1 MKKLI
6 LLMAIL
12 GVITSTYATNLLP
25 TDDQVKNALY
35 ASPKIGAADAR
46 KNSLNYKAD
55 AIASGTQEFV
65 VRGTRQNRNVTNT
78 TNIPNVSNATTYQE
92 YWAGIERPIRFWGK
106 GRVDEKISDA
116 TKSFAGIEFA
126 DTMHETSKDL
136 LATWFSYL
144 KALQSRIVAEK
155 NSQLGDQIGRIA
167 QVRYRVGDVARL
179 DAQLATAE
187 QGRLRAFLEL
197 AKANESASGEAVT
210 QRYSG
215 IALIKHFKWDAIPNL
230 QTRKELLRQQFLE
243 RSHELKLAKS
253 DSDRFDLQAKR
264 SGLDRF
270 PDPTIGIYTANEFGG
285 AERINGVSL
294 SFPISGSARFSNASA
309 AASEA
314 EIARQRVIDTEQRI
328 SVEFERLWSQM
339 MSRKVA
345 AETLQDS
352 AKSQNDAAQAAE
364 KAYVL
369 GEGTIADL
377 IAARKAANENQLSA
391 DLMRLDALES
401 YYRMRLDLHEI
412 WDFD

>member
-6 LLMAIL
+6 LLLPLLAIA
-12 GVITSTYATNLLP
+12 TSIQAANLLP

-46 KNSLNYKAD
+46 KSSLNSKAD
-55 AIASGTQEFV
+55 AIASGSQEFV
-65 VRGTRQNRNVTNT
+65 VRGTRQSRNVTN
-78 TNIPNVSNATTYQE
+78 IPVATTYQE
-92 YWAGIERPIRFWGK
+92 YWAGIEKPIRFWGK
-106 GRVDEKISDA
+106 GGVDEKISDA
-116 TKSFAGIEFA
+116 TKTFAGIEFA

-136 LATWFSYL
+136 LATWFNYL

-167 QVRYRVGDVARL
+167 QVRYKVGDVARL

-187 QGRLRAFLEL
+187 QGRLKAFLEL
-197 AKANESASGEAVT
+197 AKAHEGASGEAVT
-210 QRYSG
+210 QRYPG
-215 IALIKHFKWDAIPNL
+215 IALIKNFKWEAIPNL
-230 QTRKELLRQQFLE
+230 QTKKEILRQQYLE
-243 RSHELKLAKS
+243 RSHELKLVKS
-253 DSDRFDLQAKR
+253 DAERFDLQAKR
-264 SGLDRF
+264 TSLDRL

-285 AERINGVSL
+285 AERISGLSL

-314 EIARQRVIDTEQRI
+314 EVARQRVLETEQRI

-345 AETLQDS
+345 AETLLDS

>member
-1 MKKLI
+1 MKKWI
-6 LLMAIL
+6 LLISIF
-12 GVITSTYATNLLP
+12 GVCASALATNLLP
-25 TDDQVKNALY
+25 TDEQVKNALY
-35 ASPKIGAADAR
+35 TSPKINAADAR
-46 KNSLNYKAD
+46 KSSLNYKAD
-55 AIASGTQEFV
+55 SIASGSQEFL
-65 VRGTRQNRNVTNT
+65 VRGTRQNRNVTNIPIA
-78 TNIPNVSNATTYQE
+78 TNYQE
-92 YWAGIERPIRFWGK
+92 YWVGIERPIRFWGK
-106 GRVDEKISDA
+106 GGVDERISEA
-116 TKSFAGIEFA
+116 TKSFAGIEFSDA
-126 DTMHETSKDL
+126 VHETSKDL
-136 LATWFSYL
+136 LATWFAYL

-155 NSQLGDQIGRIA
+155 NGQLGDQIGRIA
-167 QVRYRVGDVARL
+167 QVRYKVGDVAKL

-187 QGRLRAFLEL
+187 QGRLKAFLEL
-197 AKANESASGEAVT
+197 ARANESASGEAVT
-210 QRYSG
+210 QRYAG
-215 IALIKHFKWDAIPNL
+215 IALIKNFKWDPIPNL

-243 RSHELKLAKS
+243 RSHELKLVKS
-253 DSDRFDLQAKR
+253 DADRFNLQAKR

-270 PDPTIGIYTANEFGG
+270 PDPTVGLYTANEFGG

-309 AASEA
+309 SASEA
-314 EIARQRVIDTEQRI
+314 EIARQRVIETEQRI

-345 AETLQDS
+345 AETLLDS
-352 AKSQNDAAQAAE
+352 AKTQNDAAQAAE

-369 GEGTIADL
+369 GEGSISDL

>member
-1 MKKLI
+1 MKKL
-6 LLMAIL
+6 LLLIPSL
-12 GVITSTYATNLLP
+12 VIVTSAQAVNLLP

-46 KNSLNYKAD
+46 KSSLNSKAD
-55 AIASGTQEFV
+55 AIASGSQEFV
-65 VRGTRQNRNVTNT
+65 VRGTRQNRNVTN
-78 TNIPNVSNATTYQE
+78 IPVATTYQE

-106 GRVDEKISDA
+106 GGVDEKISDA
-116 TKSFAGIEFA
+116 TKTFAGIEFA

-136 LATWFSYL
+136 LATWFNYL

-167 QVRYRVGDVARL
+167 QVRYKVGDVARL

-187 QGRLRAFLEL
+187 QGRLKAFLEL
-197 AKANESASGEAVT
+197 AKAHEGASGEAVI
-210 QRYSG
+210 QRYPG
-215 IALIKHFKWDAIPNL
+215 IALIKNFKWEAIPNL
-230 QTRKELLRQQFLE
+230 QTKKEILRQQYLE
-243 RSHELKLAKS
+243 RSHELKLVKS
-253 DSDRFDLQAKR
+253 DAERFDLQAKR
-264 SGLDRF
+264 TSLDRL

-285 AERINGVSL
+285 AERISGLSL
-294 SFPISGSARFSNASA
+294 SFPISGSARFSNAAA

-314 EIARQRVIDTEQRI
+314 EVARQRVLDTEQRI

-345 AETLQDS
+345 AETLLDS

-364 KAYVL
+364 KSYVL

>member
-1 MKKLI
+1 MKKL
-6 LLMAIL
+6 LLLIPLLAI
-12 GVITSTYATNLLP
+12 VTSAQAVNLLP

-46 KNSLNYKAD
+46 KSSLNSKAD
-55 AIASGTQEFV
+55 AIASGSQEFV
-65 VRGTRQNRNVTNT
+65 VRGTRQNRNVTN
-78 TNIPNVSNATTYQE
+78 IPVATTYQE

-106 GRVDEKISDA
+106 GGVDEKISDA
-116 TKSFAGIEFA
+116 TKTFAGIEFA

-136 LATWFSYL
+136 LATWFNYL

-167 QVRYRVGDVARL
+167 QVRYKVGDVARL

-187 QGRLRAFLEL
+187 QGRLKAFLEL
-197 AKANESASGEAVT
+197 AKAHEGASGEAVI
-210 QRYSG
+210 QRYPG
-215 IALIKHFKWDAIPNL
+215 IALIKNFKWEAIPNL
-230 QTRKELLRQQFLE
+230 QTKKEILRQQYLE
-243 RSHELKLAKS
+243 RSHELKLVKS
-253 DSDRFDLQAKR
+253 DAERFDLQAKR
-264 SGLDRF
+264 TSLDRL

-285 AERINGVSL
+285 AERISGLSL
-294 SFPISGSARFSNASA
+294 SFPISGSARFSNAAA

-314 EIARQRVIDTEQRI
+314 EVARQRVLDTEQRI

-345 AETLQDS
+345 AETLLDS

>member
-6 LLMAIL
+6 LSISVL
-12 GVITSTYATNLLP
+12 GAWSLTYATNLLP
-25 TDDQVKNALY
+25 SDDQVKNALY
-35 ASPKIGAADAR
+35 SSPKIGAADAR
-46 KNSLNYKAD
+46 KSSLNYRAD
-55 AIASGTQEFV
+55 AIASGSQEFI
-65 VRGTRQNRNVTNT
+65 VRASRQNRNVTNMPIA
-78 TNIPNVSNATTYQE
+78 TNYQE

-106 GRVDEKISDA
+106 GGVDEKISDA

-126 DTMHETSKDL
+126 DTLHETSKDL

-155 NSQLGDQIGRIA
+155 NSHLGDQISRIA

-187 QGRLRAFLEL
+187 WGRLKAFLEI
-197 AKANESASGEAVT
+197 AKANENSSGEAVT
-210 QRYSG
+210 QRYLG
-215 IALIKHFKWDAIPNL
+215 IALIKNFKWDAIPNL

-243 RSHELKLAKS
+243 RSHELMLAKS
-253 DSDRFDLQAKR
+253 DADRFDLQAKR
-264 SGLDRF
+264 SGLERF
-270 PDPTIGIYTANEFGG
+270 PDPTIGLYTANEFGG

-309 AASEA
+309 SVSEA
-314 EIARQRVIDTEQRI
+314 EIARQRVIETEQRI
-328 SVEFERLWSQM
+328 SVEFERLWSQI

-345 AETLQDS
+345 AETLLDS

-369 GEGTIADL
+369 GEGTISDL

>member
-1 MKKLI
+1 MNKLI
-6 LLMAIL
+6 LLTMLI
-12 GVITSTYATNLLP
+12 GVYSSVLATNLLP

-35 ASPKIGAADAR
+35 SSPKIGAADAR
-46 KNSLNYKAD
+46 KDSLNYRAD
-55 AIASGTQEFV
+55 AIASGSQEFT
-65 VRGTRQNRNVTNT
+65 VRGTRQNRRV
-78 TNIPNVSNATTYQE
+78 TNIPGATNYQE

-106 GRVDEKISDA
+106 GGVDEKISDA
-116 TKSFAGIEFA
+116 TKSFAGIEYA
-126 DTMHETSKDL
+126 DTIHETSKDL
-136 LATWFSYL
+136 LATWFAYL

-167 QVRYRVGDVARL
+167 QVRYKVGDVARL

-187 QGRLRAFLEL
+187 QGRLQAFLEL

-215 IALIKHFKWDAIPNL
+215 IALIKNFKWDAIPNL

-253 DSDRFDLQAKR
+253 DADRFVLQAKR

-270 PDPTIGIYTANEFGG
+270 PDPTVGLYTANEFGG

-309 AASEA
+309 VASEA
-314 EIARQRVIDTEQRI
+314 EISRQRVIETEQRI
-328 SVEFERLWSQM
+328 SIEFERLWSQM

-345 AETLQDS
+345 AETLLNS

-369 GEGTIADL
+369 GEGTISDL

-401 YYRMRLDLHEI
+401 YYRMRLDLHEM

>member
-6 LLMAIL
+6 LFTALIGVSSSIL
-12 GVITSTYATNLLP
+12 ASNLLP

-35 ASPKIGAADAR
+35 SNPKIGAADAR
-46 KNSLNYKAD
+46 KDSLNYRAD
-55 AIASGTQEFV
+55 AIASGSQEFV
-65 VRGTRQNRNVTNT
+65 LRGTRQNRRV
-78 TNIPNVSNATTYQE
+78 TNIPGATNYQE

-106 GRVDEKISDA
+106 GGVDEKISDA
-116 TKSFAGIEFA
+116 TKSFAGIEYA
-126 DTMHETSKDL
+126 DTLHETSKDL
-136 LATWFSYL
+136 LATWFTYL

-155 NSQLGDQIGRIA
+155 NSQLGDQISRIA
-167 QVRYRVGDVARL
+167 QVRYKVGDVARL

-187 QGRLRAFLEL
+187 QGRLKAFLEL
-197 AKANESASGEAVT
+197 AKAHESASGESVL
-210 QRYSG
+210 QRYQG
-215 IALIKHFKWDAIPNL
+215 IALIKNFKWETIPNL
-230 QTRKELLRQQFLE
+230 QTKKELLREQFLE
-243 RSHELKLAKS
+243 RSHELKLAKA
-253 DSDRFDLQAKR
+253 DAERFDLQAKR
-264 SGLDRF
+264 SGLERF

-314 EIARQRVIDTEQRI
+314 EISRQRVIETEQRI

-345 AETLQDS
+345 AETLLNS

-369 GEGTIADL
+369 GEGTISDL

>member
-1 MKKLI
+1 MKNN
-6 LLMAIL
+6 IL
-12 GVITSTYATNLLP
+12 GIVLAFTSSLTFATNLLP
-25 TDDQVKNALY
+25 KDDEVKNALL

-46 KNSLNYKAD
+46 RSSLNYRAD
-55 AIASGTQEFV
+55 AIASGSQEFV
-65 VRGTRQNRNVTNT
+65 VRGSRQNRNVTNIPT
-78 TNIPNVSNATTYQE
+78 PTNYQE

-106 GRVDEKISDA
+106 GGVDDKISDA

-136 LATWFSYL
+136 LATWFGYL
-144 KALQSRIVAEK
+144 KALQARLVAEK

-167 QVRYRVGDVARL
+167 QVRYKVGDVARL

-187 QGRLRAFLEL
+187 QGRLKAFLDL
-197 AKANESASGEAVT
+197 AKAHESSSGEAVT
-210 QRYSG
+210 QRYPG
-215 IALIKHFKWDAIPNL
+215 IGLIKNFKWDGIPNL
-230 QTRKELLRQQFLE
+230 QARKEILRQQYLE
-243 RSHELKLAKS
+243 RNHELRLVKS
-253 DSDRFDLQAKR
+253 DSERSDLHAKR
-264 SGLDRF
+264 LSLDKY

-294 SFPISGSARFSNASA
+294 SFPIPGSARFSNASA
-309 AASEA
+309 AASES
-314 EIARQRVIDTEQRI
+314 EIARQRVLDTEQRI

-339 MSRKVA
+339 MSRKTA
-345 AETLQDS
+345 AETLLAA
-352 AKSQNDAAQAAE
+352 AKTQNEAAQAAE

-369 GEGTIADL
+369 GEGTISDL

>member
-1 MKKLI
+1 L
-6 LLMAIL
+6 
-12 GVITSTYATNLLP
+12 
-25 TDDQVKNALY
+25 
-35 ASPKIGAADAR
+35 
-46 KNSLNYKAD
+46 
-55 AIASGTQEFV
+55 
-65 VRGTRQNRNVTNT
+65 
-78 TNIPNVSNATTYQE
+78 
-92 YWAGIERPIRFWGK
+92 WGK
-106 GRVDEKISDA
+106 GGVDEKISDA
-116 TKSFAGIEFA
+116 TKSFAGIEYA

-187 QGRLRAFLEL
+187 QGRLKAFLEL
-197 AKANESASGEAVT
+197 AKAHESASGEALT

-215 IALIKHFKWDAIPNL
+215 IALIKNFKWEPIPNL

-253 DSDRFDLQAKR
+253 DADRYDLQAKR

-270 PDPTIGIYTANEFGG
+270 PDPTVGLYTANEFGG

-294 SFPISGSARFSNASA
+294 SFPISGSARFSTASA

-314 EIARQRVIDTEQRI
+314 EISRQRVIETEQRI

-345 AETLQDS
+345 AETLLNS

-369 GEGTIADL
+369 GEGTISDL

>member
-6 LLMAIL
+6 LLIPLLAI
-12 GVITSTYATNLLP
+12 VTSVHAINLLP

-46 KNSLNYKAD
+46 KSSLNSKAD
-55 AIASGTQEFV
+55 AIASGSQEFV
-65 VRGTRQNRNVTNT
+65 VRGTRQNRNVTN
-78 TNIPNVSNATTYQE
+78 IPVATTYQE

-106 GRVDEKISDA
+106 GGVDEKISDA
-116 TKSFAGIEFA
+116 TKTFAGIEFA

-136 LATWFSYL
+136 LATWFNYL

-167 QVRYRVGDVARL
+167 QVRYKVGDVARL

-187 QGRLRAFLEL
+187 QGRLKAFLEL
-197 AKANESASGEAVT
+197 AKAHEGASGEAVT
-210 QRYSG
+210 QRYQG
-215 IALIKHFKWDAIPNL
+215 IALIKNFKWEAIPNL
-230 QTRKELLRQQFLE
+230 QTKKEILRQQYLE
-243 RSHELKLAKS
+243 RSHELKLVKS
-253 DSDRFDLQAKR
+253 DAERFDLQAKR
-264 SGLDRF
+264 TSLDRL

-285 AERINGVSL
+285 AERISGLSL
-294 SFPISGSARFSNASA
+294 SFPISGSARFSNAAA

-314 EIARQRVIDTEQRI
+314 EVARQRVLDTEQRI

-345 AETLQDS
+345 AETLLDS